1 MQIKTSKLR
10 YFIKLAYNGKDYFG
24 WQIQPRQKSVQQ
36 TVEESISTILRQE
49 IKLVGA
55 GRTDT
60 GVHSKIM
67 FAHFDF
73 DKTLPKDLAHRM
85 NQFLPKDIVI
95 YEILKVKDGAHA
107 RFDALS
113 RTYHYLIRI
122 GKDPFDYDYS
132 WQIHQPLNIEKMN
145 LAAEF
150 LLGKQD
156 FSSFAKIHTDVKTH
170 ICEVKSAFWT
180 VSDNQ
185 LRFEITADRFL
196 RNMVR
201 SIVGTLVDAG
211 REKISLAEFKTIIE
225 KRDRKFASGS
235 APAQGLYLVGVEYPK
250 SIYTNE

>member
-1 MQIKTSKLR
+1 MQIKIPNLR
-10 YFIKLAYNGKDYFG
+10 YFIKLAYNGKSYFG
-24 WQIQPRQKSVQQ
+24 WQIQPKQKSVQQ
-36 TVEESISTILRQE
+36 TIEESISTILRQE
-49 IKLVGA
+49 IKLTGA

-73 DKTLPKDLAHRM
+73 EGQLPEDLVHRM
-85 NQFLPKDIVI
+85 NQFLPKDISI
-95 YEILKVKDGAHA
+95 YEILSVKEDAHA
-107 RFDALS
+107 RFDAVS

-122 GKDPFDYDYS
+122 GKDPFDYDYC
-132 WQIHQPLNIEKMN
+132 WQIHQPLDIEKMN

-170 ICEVKSAFWT
+170 ICEIKSAVWT
-180 VSDNQ
+180 VFGDQ

-201 SIVGTLVDAG
+201 SIVGTLVDVG
-211 REKISLAEFKTIIE
+211 RKKISLAEFRTIIE

-235 APAQGLYLVGVEYPK
+235 APAHGLYLVDVEYPK

>member
-73 DKTLPKDLAHRM
+73 DESLPEDLVHRM

-95 YEILKVKDGAHA
+95 YEILNVKDDAHA
-107 RFDALS
+107 RFDAVS
-113 RTYHYLIRI
+113 RTYHYLVRI
-122 GKDPFDYDYS
+122 GKDPFDYDYC
-132 WQIHQPLNIEKMN
+132 WQIHQPLDFEKMN
-145 LAAEF
+145 LAAEY

-180 VSDNQ
+180 VSGNR
-185 LRFEITADRFL
+185 LRFEIKADRFL

-201 SIVGTLVDAG
+201 SIVGTLVDVG
-211 REKISLAEFKTIIE
+211 REKISLTEFKTIIE

-235 APAQGLYLVGVEYPK
+235 APAQGLYLVDVEYPK

>member
-1 MQIKTSKLR
+1 MR
-10 YFIKLAYNGKDYFG
+10 YFIKLAYKGKNYFG

-95 YEILKVKDGAHA
+95 YEILKVKDDAHA

-132 WQIHQPLNIEKMN
+132 WQIHQPLDIEKMN

-170 ICEVKSAFWT
+170 ICDVKLAEWKKTNEGLLF
-180 VSDNQ
+180 V
-185 LRFEITADRFL
+185 ITADRFL

-201 SIVGTLVDAG
+201 SIVGTLVDVG
-211 REKISLAEFKTIIE
+211 RNKLSLEEFKHIID

-235 APAQGLYLVGVEYPK
+235 APACGLYLADVEYPN
-250 SIYTNE
+250 SIFVNE